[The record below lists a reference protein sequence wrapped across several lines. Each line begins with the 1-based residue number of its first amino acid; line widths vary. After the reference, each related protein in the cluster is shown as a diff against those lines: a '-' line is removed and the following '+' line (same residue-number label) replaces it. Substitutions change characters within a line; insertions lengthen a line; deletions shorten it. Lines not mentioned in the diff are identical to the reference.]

1 MEGMMS
7 CFRKL
12 IAVVVILAFV
22 ALATSAAMAVEKGTG
37 FGACHVVAGPNEG
50 KSGKYEKDGS
60 CCGEEPNYWG
70 CTVCDGSNT
79 GKCKDGAAAQTGPG
93 E

>member
-1 MEGMMS
+1 MS

-12 IAVVVILAFV
+12 IAVVGILAFV
-22 ALATSAAMAVEKGTG
+22 AVGTSAAMAVEKGTG

-50 KSGKYEKDGS
+50 NSG
-60 CCGEEPNYWG
+60 N
-70 CTVCDGSNT
+70 
-79 GKCKDGAAAQTGPG
+79 QTI